1 MSEAT
6 PKHKL
11 VNKGFLSLVVT
22 QFLGAG
28 NDYLL
33 KQVLTFGL
41 AAAGI
46 WNSTLGDG
54 GQSYVAAVLA
64 LPFLLFSAV
73 AGQLCDR
80 YSKQLVAVRVK
91 QAEFLIV
98 MAAFAGFYFNNV
110 YLCLLAMFLL
120 GTQSAFFGPAKYG
133 VIPELVDTSKIS
145 MANGIIN
152 MLTNVAVIAATLV
165 AGAIYE
171 AYRGPEGV
179 AAPEGLIWLP
189 GVALLGLAI
198 VGLIAAL
205 QMPKLKASA
214 ENLKVKWEFFAPHL
228 RTIRRMREGDSPIFT
243 VCLLKAGFGMLAFMF
258 LLILADYTVVLGLP
272 ETKVGV
278 YLLGTIGVAIGV
290 GSISAGL
297 ISRNGIQPRLI
308 PAGAIGLVVASLL
321 LAWAPSSY
329 MVIHRADIA
338 VAEKGLAGLPKGATV
353 SHYLDRAKKR
363 LEDLKLDFKFEREG
377 ISLGERLQKVKDGTV
392 QAMVISSAYL
402 DTFENKK
409 VNSKKL
415 EGGKST
421 AEYYVLWKVDENG
434 RALQDEQENEI
445 PSGLVATPVEARKA
459 DIWRV
464 VGYLFIVGVCAGLYV
479 IPLQAL
485 IQKLSPTDSRGQYI
499 GASNAIDAVFEM
511 GGTGLF
517 FLMRQLG
524 VGSQE
529 IFFSTAAIA
538 LLTVGLFYWRIRAHI
553 HKPEWN

>member
-11 VNKGFLSLVVT
+11 ANKGFLSLVVT

-171 AYRGPEGV
+171 AYRGPEGAV
-179 AAPEGLIWLP
+179 APAGLIWLP
-189 GVALLGLAI
+189 GVALLGVAI
-198 VGLIAAL
+198 VGLFAAL
-205 QMPKLKASA
+205 AMPKLKASA

-228 RTIRRMREGDSPIFT
+228 RTIRRMRESDSPIFT

-329 MVIHRADIA
+329 MVIHRADTA
-338 VAEKGLAGLPKGATV
+338 MGEKGLDGLPNGITV
-353 SHYLDRAKKR
+353 SHYLDRAEDR
-363 LEDLKLDFKFEREG
+363 LAELRPDLKFKREG
-377 ISLGERLQKVKDGTV
+377 ISLGDRLKRVENGEV
-392 QAMVISSAYL
+392 GAMVISSAYL
-402 DTFENKK
+402 DTFDNKK
-409 VNSKKL
+409 KVARKIDDQKKTVGFYEL
-415 EGGKST
+415 ERDGKPT
-421 AEYYVLWKVDENG
+421 
-434 RALQDEQENEI
+434 
-445 PSGLVATPVEARKA
+445 GLVATAVEARKA

-499 GASNAIDAVFEM
+499 G
-511 GGTGLF
+511 
-517 FLMRQLG
+517 
-524 VGSQE
+524 
-529 IFFSTAAIA
+529 
-538 LLTVGLFYWRIRAHI
+538 
-553 HKPEWN
+553 

>member
-11 VNKGFLSLVVT
+11 ANKGFSSLVVT

-110 YLCLLAMFLL
+110 YLCLFAMFLL

-165 AGAIYE
+165 AGVIYE

-189 GVALLGLAI
+189 GVALLGVAI

-228 RTIRRMREGDSPIFT
+228 RTIRRMRESDSPIFT

-329 MVIHRADIA
+329 MVIHRADTA
-338 VAEKGLAGLPKGATV
+338 VAEKGLDGLPNRITV
-353 SHYLDRAKKR
+353 SHYLDRAEDR
-363 LEDLKLDFKFEREG
+363 LAELRPDLKFKREG
-377 ISLGERLQKVKDGTV
+377 ISLGDRLKRVENGEV
-392 QAMVISSAYL
+392 GAMVISSAYL
-402 DTFENKK
+402 DTFDNKK
-409 VNSKKL
+409 KVARKIDDQKKTVGYYEL
-415 EGGKST
+415 ERDGKPT
-421 AEYYVLWKVDENG
+421 
-434 RALQDEQENEI
+434 
-445 PSGLVATPVEARKA
+445 GLVATAVEARKA

-485 IQKLSPTDSRGQYI
+485 IQKLSPIDSRGQYI
-499 GASNAIDAVFEM
+499 GASNAIDAVLEIF
-511 GGTGLF
+511 GTGLF